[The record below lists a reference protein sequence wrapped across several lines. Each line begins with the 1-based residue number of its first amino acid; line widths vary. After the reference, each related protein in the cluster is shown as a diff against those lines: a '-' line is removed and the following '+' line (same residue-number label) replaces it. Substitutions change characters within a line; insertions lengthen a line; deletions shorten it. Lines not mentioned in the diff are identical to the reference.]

1 MKKISL
7 VLILAAVLFIF
18 CGCGN
23 FDVTCTIDKNNNVEM
38 GIDIS
43 IQKKGL
49 SYNEQESAESKLE
62 ELIVYWENSLGY
74 DVSASYSDEDDYYI
88 FLSKQV
94 ECESKKEAVYELM
107 DLMSSSGSPFIK
119 VEGGY
124 TSSYLS
130 DFYNVRAEIDL
141 SNIVDYEYIDKLPP
155 SEGNYIL
162 DGLANVT
169 GTVEFDFDGNTI
181 ESDGNVVSNI
191 NTVELSLEKPA
202 KIFSLMEIVN
212 IQNQQEFDKLKNEI
226 TEDEKTRKQYLTFL
240 LIAAGLLLALAPVV
254 IILIIKSKTGKKDKK
269 DKKDEED
276 KESKED
282 KASKEESKD
291 E

>member
-7 VLILAAVLFIF
+7 ILILTAVLLIF

-23 FDVTCTIDKNNNVEM
+23 FDVTCTIDENNNVEM
-38 GIDIS
+38 RIDIA

-49 SYNEQESAESKLE
+49 SSNEQDSAESKLE
-62 ELIVYWENSLGY
+62 ELMVYWENSLGY

-94 ECESKKEAVYELM
+94 DCDSKEEAVYELM

-124 TSSYLS
+124 TSSHLS

-141 SNIVDYEYIDKLPP
+141 SNIVDYAYIDKLPP
-155 SEGNYIL
+155 AEGNYIL
-162 DGLANVT
+162 DSLSNVT
-169 GTVEFDFDGNTI
+169 GSVEFIFDGNTI

-226 TEDEKTRKQYLTFL
+226 TETEKTRKQYLTLL

-269 DKKDEED
+269 DEED
-276 KESKED
+276 KENKED